1 MVNKYKPEL
10 TNLQQG
16 ILNFLFSR
24 SESSFN
30 MIRLSQFLEVSQ
42 PAIKKAIPLL
52 EKKNLIKLSR
62 DKESKRYSIVLNRD
76 NPGVI
81 YLKRANNLEE
91 IYLSKLPSF
100 LYDFLP
106 GTTIILFGSYSKG
119 EDSEKSDIDIAIIGI
134 SEKEVNLLEFQKY
147 LERNISLHFYKSFKD
162 IKDENLKNNI
172 LNGIILY
179 GSVKLWVF

>member
-1 MVNKYKPEL
+1 MVNRYKPKL

-16 ILNFLFSR
+16 ILRFLFSR
-24 SESSFN
+24 PESFFN

-52 EKKNLIKLSR
+52 VKNNAIKLSR
-62 DKESKRYSIVLNRD
+62 DKESKRYSIILNRD
-76 NPGVI
+76 NPDI
-81 YLKRANNLEE
+81 IQLKRANNLER
-91 IYLSKLPSF
+91 IYHSRLPSF

-106 GTTIILFGSYSKG
+106 GTTIILFGSYSRG
-119 EDSEKSDIDIAIIGI
+119 EDSESSDIDIAIVGI
-134 SEKEVNLLEFQKY
+134 SEKEVNIIKFQKY

-172 LNGIILY
+172 LNGIVLY
-179 GSVKLWVF
+179 GSVKL